1 MLNCVKSAA
10 NYVFKVLFGLNA
22 TFPFFAETAIREGNL
37 YNDDFLCWIYL

>member
-1 MLNCVKSAA
+1 MLNCVKTAA

-22 TFPFFAETAIREGNL
+22 RFPFAEIAIREGNL